1 MGNEILMTPMG
12 PLNAIKV
19 QRIQKEKKNRNTIFW
34 LARDWDYVLIKL
46 SHREKNETYTLEIM
60 SGSLS
65 DEIITP
71 INNS

>member
-1 MGNEILMTPMG
+1 M
-12 PLNAIKV
+12 
-19 QRIQKEKKNRNTIFW
+19 QKEKKNRDTIFW

-60 SGSLS
+60 SGSVS